1 MKGLPIRQILVVLLG
16 IPALAL
22 SFFIYQTGNFYVALA
37 LLIVTC
43 LGVYIYLNPSANT
56 FRYLFPG
63 FLGFGLFVIFPIVFT
78 IYIGFTK
85 YSSQNLLT
93 FDRASALFRQETL
106 AVDTAASYKYTLYAQ
121 DNGQYVLY
129 LEDEKD
135 PTKRFASDPFNLDPT
150 GKAKAEQEPAKLNAL
165 PAGEEVKGKPM
176 QMAQINRAKLLN
188 PLRASKF
195 ALPDETLVGLEGLTK
210 FAARQRLWV
219 QNPDGSL
226 TNKKDGTVIR
236 PDFNQGFFVNDKG
249 EKVGVGF
256 RTFAGFHNYTQ
267 ILTDPRI
274 RGPFFRIFL
283 WTFAFS
289 AISVALTFAL
299 GILLSVLLDQPDL
312 KFRRTYRTL
321 FILPYAVPGVLSILI
336 MRGLFNQEFGAVN
349 EMLRAFFGFAP
360 EWETNPWGA
369 RAMVLLV
376 NLWLGYPYM
385 MLICTGML
393 QSIPSGIYEASAID
407 GSNKVTDFFQ
417 LTLPLVLPAM
427 IPILISSFAFNF
439 NNFNLIFLLTAGGPQ
454 MVGGNAGETDLL
466 VTYTYNMAFRDSGT
480 NFGLAGAIA
489 TLLFIIVG
497 FLSWINL
504 RLTAAKGED
513 VKRMT
518 PEQKVVVRKVVSH
531 ALLLFLLSL
540 VLVPYIMVVSA
551 SLRRGNFAPS
561 GLLPD
566 HFSLEHWKYVLGI
579 PYEEVVNPATGETR
593 IVKAETPPL
602 LWFWNS
608 VKISALASFGILL
621 LSGTAAYAFARL
633 HFKFRSTTLSSLLIL
648 QMFPMVLALPAIY
661 VILDFLGQYIPRAW
675 LEHPSRADLGL
686 PRRNFGL
693 HLDA

>member
-1 MKGLPIRQILVVLLG
+1 M
-16 IPALAL
+16 
-22 SFFIYQTGNFYVALA
+22 
-37 LLIVTC
+37 TC

-93 FDRASALFRQETL
+93 FDRALALFRQETF

-135 PTKRFASDPFNLDPT
+135 PTKRFASEPFNLDPT
-150 GKAKAEQEPAKLNAL
+150 AKAKVEQEPVKLNAL

-195 ALPDETLVGLEGLTK
+195 GLPDDTLVGLEGLTK
-210 FAARQRLWV
+210 FASRQRLWV

-226 TNKKDGTVIR
+226 TNAKDGTVIR

-256 RTFAGFHNYTQ
+256 RTFAGFHNYTR

-289 AISVALTFAL
+289 AISVVLTFAL
-299 GILLSVLLDQPDL
+299 GILLSVLLEQPDIR
-312 KFRRTYRTL
+312 FRRTYRTL

-336 MRGLFNQEFGAVN
+336 MKGLFNQEFGAVN

-466 VTYTYNMAFRDSGT
+466 VTYTFNIAFRDSGT
-480 NFGLAGAIA
+480 NFGLASAIA
-489 TLLFIIVG
+489 TLLFILVG

-504 RLTAAKGED
+504 RLTAGKAK
-513 VKRMT
+513 
-518 PEQKVVVRKVVSH
+518 
-531 ALLLFLLSL
+531 
-540 VLVPYIMVVSA
+540 I
-551 SLRRGNFAPS
+551 
-561 GLLPD
+561 
-566 HFSLEHWKYVLGI
+566 
-579 PYEEVVNPATGETR
+579 
-593 IVKAETPPL
+593 
-602 LWFWNS
+602 
-608 VKISALASFGILL
+608 
-621 LSGTAAYAFARL
+621 
-633 HFKFRSTTLSSLLIL
+633 
-648 QMFPMVLALPAIY
+648 
-661 VILDFLGQYIPRAW
+661 
-675 LEHPSRADLGL
+675 
-686 PRRNFGL
+686 
-693 HLDA
+693 